1 MMSNRTLPSYVNDK
15 SYEAYIK
22 YLAMKKHFT
31 SPSYDFH
38 KYRGKVRASFD
49 AFKSRNDAFYFA
61 KLAKHE
67 DYENVLLANLVKN
80 PNTWIRDIAEDD
92 FLYVE
97 WKKKIDS
104 LGYTF
109 KSDLKHLNDDW
120 KSNFVTDGQHPVVLT
135 LYLQKKITLETFA
148 ILIHIANIFTYWEQ
162 NLLDKFVA
170 SDIIQHSR
178 KYFPFLMLDMKR
190 YKTYVKDHF
199 DI

>member
-1 MMSNRTLPSYVNDK
+1 MNNRTLPSYVNDQ
-15 SYEAYIK
+15 SYAAYIK

-38 KYRGKVRASFD
+38 KYNGKVRASFD
-49 AFKSRNDAFYFA
+49 TFKSRPDAFYFA
-61 KLAKHE
+61 KLTKQD

-80 PNTWIRDIAEDD
+80 PNAWIRDIAEDD
-92 FLYVE
+92 ILYVE
-97 WKKKIDS
+97 WKKRIDS

-109 KSDLKHLNDDW
+109 KSDLKHLEDDW

-148 ILIHIANIFTYWEQ
+148 ILVHIANIFSYWEQ

-170 SDIIQHSR
+170 SDIIHHSR

-190 YKTYVKDHF
+190 FKTIVKNHF

>member
-1 MMSNRTLPSYVNDK
+1 MNNRTLPSYVNEK
-15 SYEAYIK
+15 SFEVYIK
-22 YLAMKKHFT
+22 YLAIKRHFT
-31 SPSYDFH
+31 SQKYDFH
-38 KYRGKVRASFD
+38 KYRGKVSASFD
-49 AFKSRNDAFYFA
+49 AFKSRPDAFYFA

-80 PNTWIRDIAEDD
+80 PNAWIRDIAEDD
-92 FLYVE
+92 LLYVE

-104 LGYTF
+104 LSYNF

-135 LYLQKKITLETFA
+135 LYLQKKISLETFA

-178 KYFPFLMLDMKR
+178 KYFPFLMLDLKR
-190 YKTYVKDHF
+190 FKTYVKDHF

>member
-1 MMSNRTLPSYVNDK
+1 MMNNRTLPSYVNEK
-15 SYEAYIK
+15 SFEVYIK
-22 YLAMKKHFT
+22 YLAIKRHFT
-31 SPSYDFH
+31 SQKYDFH
-38 KYRGKVRASFD
+38 KYRGKVSASFD
-49 AFKSRNDAFYFA
+49 AFKSRPDAFYFA

-80 PNTWIRDIAEDD
+80 PNAWIRDIAEDD
-92 FLYVE
+92 LLYVE

-104 LGYTF
+104 LSYNF

-135 LYLQKKITLETFA
+135 LYLQKKISLETFA

-178 KYFPFLMLDMKR
+178 KYFPFLMLDLKR
-190 YKTYVKDHF
+190 FKTYVKDHF

>member
-1 MMSNRTLPSYVNDK
+1 MNEK
-15 SYEAYIK
+15 SFEVYIK
-22 YLAMKKHFT
+22 YLAIKRHFT
-31 SPSYDFH
+31 SQKYDFH
-38 KYRGKVRASFD
+38 KYRGKVSASFD
-49 AFKSRNDAFYFA
+49 AFKSRPDAFYFA

-80 PNTWIRDIAEDD
+80 PNAWIRDIAEDD
-92 FLYVE
+92 LLYVE

-104 LGYTF
+104 LSYNF

-135 LYLQKKITLETFA
+135 LYLQKKISLETFA

-178 KYFPFLMLDMKR
+178 KYFPFLMLDLKR
-190 YKTYVKDHF
+190 FKTYVKDHF